1 MNILRLINCQSL
13 LFLLKGVKNMKLV
26 KKIIV
31 FVTIVGLIF
40 GCLLGIFSLS
50 ITEVKALETDK
61 KDIYIESDIKDSES
75 FSVSKIADKKNEREC
90 PTDKLVNDET
100 RESEQ
105 IENDIQEP
113 TDETLSDEPIEIW
126 IPEEPEDNVV
136 ELTPVEKI
144 AMGGSMD
151 EKIKIACDI
160 YGADYDITLAIGRY
174 ETGWW
179 KSYACTVKNNP
190 GGMSRNEVPIYY
202 DTIDEGIDAWVKNLA
217 NNYFAIGLD
226 TPEEIAEKYCPKN
239 PGYAGYLRRMISYGG

>member
-1 MNILRLINCQSL
+1 
-13 LFLLKGVKNMKLV
+13 MKLV
-26 KKIIV
+26 KKIIIYIIV
-31 FVTIVGLIF
+31 IGLMFGFV
-40 GCLLGIFSLS
+40 LGMLS
-50 ITEVKALETDK
+50 INLKKVYALEKEEKIKLED
-61 KDIYIESDIKDSES
+61 DAIKDSDS
-75 FSVSKIADKKNEREC
+75 FSISKVYDTKIEREC
-90 PTDKLVNDET
+90 PTDKLVENVSRET
-100 RESEQ
+100 EQ
-105 IENDIQEP
+105 VEQELTQEDIAEN
-113 TDETLSDEPIEIW
+113 TEPIEIW
-126 IPEEPEDNVV
+126 IPELPEDNVV

-202 DTIDEGIDAWVKNLA
+202 DTIDEGINAWVQNLA

-226 TPEEIAEKYCPKN
+226 TPEKIAEKYCPN
-239 PGYAGYLRRMISYGG
+239 NSGYASYLRKMMSYGG

>member
-1 MNILRLINCQSL
+1 
-13 LFLLKGVKNMKLV
+13 MKLV
-26 KKIIV
+26 KKIIIYIIV
-31 FVTIVGLIF
+31 IGLMFGFV
-40 GCLLGIFSLS
+40 LGVLNMNLKK
-50 ITEVKALETDK
+50 VYALEKEEKIKLEYDA
-61 KDIYIESDIKDSES
+61 IKDSDS
-75 FSVSKIADKKNEREC
+75 FSISKVYDTKIEREC
-90 PTDKLVNDET
+90 PTDKLVENVSRET
-100 RESEQ
+100 EQ
-105 IENDIQEP
+105 VEQEP
-113 TDETLSDEPIEIW
+113 TQEDIAENTEPIEIW

>member
-1 MNILRLINCQSL
+1 
-13 LFLLKGVKNMKLV
+13 MKLV
-26 KKIIV
+26 KKIIIYIIV
-31 FVTIVGLIF
+31 IGLMFGFV
-40 GCLLGIFSLS
+40 LGVLNMNLKK
-50 ITEVKALETDK
+50 VYALEKEEKIKLED
-61 KDIYIESDIKDSES
+61 DVIKDSNS
-75 FSVSKIADKKNEREC
+75 FTISKVYDTKIEREC
-90 PTDKLVNDET
+90 PTDNIVEGSSRDDG
-100 RESEQ
+100 Q
-105 IENDIQEP
+105 IEEPIQK
-113 TDETLSDEPIEIW
+113 ETEVTEDEPIDIW

-144 AMGGSMD
+144 AMGRSMD

-202 DTIDEGIDAWVKNLA
+202 DTIDEGINAWVQNLA

-226 TPEEIAEKYCPKN
+226 TPEKIAEKYCPN
-239 PGYAGYLRRMISYGG
+239 NSGYASYLRKMMSYGG

>member
-1 MNILRLINCQSL
+1 
-13 LFLLKGVKNMKLV
+13 MKLV
-26 KKIIV
+26 KKIIIYIIV
-31 FVTIVGLIF
+31 IGLMFGFV
-40 GCLLGIFSLS
+40 LGVLNMNLKK
-50 ITEVKALETDK
+50 VYALEKEEKIKLED
-61 KDIYIESDIKDSES
+61 DVIKDSYS
-75 FSVSKIADKKNEREC
+75 FTISKVYDTKIEREC
-90 PTDKLVNDET
+90 PTDNIVEGSSRDDG
-100 RESEQ
+100 Q
-105 IENDIQEP
+105 IEEPIQK
-113 TDETLSDEPIEIW
+113 ETEVTEDEPIDIW

-144 AMGGSMD
+144 AMGRSMD

-202 DTIDEGIDAWVKNLA
+202 DTIDEGINAWVQNLA

-226 TPEEIAEKYCPKN
+226 TPEKIAEKYCPN
-239 PGYAGYLRRMISYGG
+239 NSGYASYLRKMMSYGG

>member
-40 GCLLGIFSLS
+40 GCSLGVFGLD
-50 ITEVKALETDK
+50 ITEVKALNTEE
-61 KDIYIESDIKDSES
+61 KDIYVESNIQDSES
-75 FSVSKIADKKNEREC
+75 FSVSKVCAAKNEREC
-90 PTDKLVNDET
+90 PTDKIIEDET
-100 RESEQ
+100 RESENDES
-105 IENDIQEP
+105 IDNDIQEQ
-113 TDETLSDEPIEIW
+113 TNESLND
-126 IPEEPEDNVV
+126 EPEDNV
-136 ELTPVEKI
+136 ELTPMEQI
-144 AMGGSMD
+144 ANGESMED
-151 EKIKIACDI
+151 KIKIACDI

-202 DTIDEGIDAWVKNLA
+202 NTIDEGIDAWVQNLA

-239 PGYAGYLRRMISYGG
+239 PDYAGYLRRMMNYGG